1 MNARHRFFRI
11 ALLPSF
17 AGLLSLAACEGQIS
31 GSHRFGSGPPGSSA
45 GGLGASSGAAA
56 SAGSTSNGGATGSGA
71 GLDCTAPHAPPLH
84 ARLLTPSQ
92 YDNTISDL
100 VKVGGD
106 PSKNFGG
113 GVATQLDDL
122 SVELRANAAA
132 DIAHQAVLSLS
143 QWSPCTSP
151 PATPAACE
159 QQLIDKIGP
168 QVYRHPLAAAE
179 RQELQALFDAGVQEK
194 DFATGVEW
202 FLSGVLQSPDF
213 LYQLSKLQIGEQPA
227 QLVALP
233 AYELASR
240 LSYFIWDSMPDDAL
254 YAAAGANELADP
266 IRLRTQLNRVL
277 GDARFLR
284 GVTGF
289 YSSWLNLAGFR
300 EVARDDSAFTTDI
313 VSALQTS
320 LLMST
325 TKLYQ
330 GATPAN
336 VAGLF
341 SGSTYYLNGA
351 LRSFYGLA
359 GGDTAFTA
367 ADMASDERRGILT
380 HPALMALLARPDQ
393 SNPISRGLFIRRA
406 ILCQDLPPPPAG
418 VVIPPL
424 PPVAPGLST
433 RDRLDQHTKSP
444 LCASCHNL
452 IDPPGFA
459 LENFDQV
466 GRHRK
471 ADSGKPTDTSGS
483 MSGAGDLDG
492 DFATGAD
499 LLGRIAQSQDVKGCF
514 AQKYFEYAVSRLAAN
529 EDACSL
535 DGLKKNF
542 VPSGDLLALV
552 MSIAN
557 TDSFRFRTSE
567 GGP

>member
-11 ALLPSF
+11 ALLPSC
-17 AGLLSLAACEGQIS
+17 AALLSLVACQGQI
-31 GSHRFGSGPPGSSA
+31 GGGHGVGNGPPGSSA
-45 GGLGASSGAAA
+45 GGLGTSGPSAGGASS
-56 SAGSTSNGGATGSGA
+56 GGATGGGA
-71 GLDCTAPHAPPLH
+71 AIDCTAPHAPALH

-106 PSKNFGG
+106 PSKEFGG

-132 DIAHQAVLSLS
+132 SIARQAAASLS
-143 QWSPCTSP
+143 QWSPCASP
-151 PATPAACE
+151 PATAAACE
-159 QQLIDKIGP
+159 QQIIDKIGP

-213 LYQLSKLQIGEQPA
+213 LYQLSKLQAGEQSG
-227 QLVALP
+227 QLVAIP

-254 YAAAGANELADP
+254 YAAASTSELTDAAHLGSQLDRLLKDP
-266 IRLRTQLNRVL
+266 
-277 GDARFLR
+277 RFLR

-289 YSSWLNLAGFR
+289 YTSWLNLGGFR
-300 EVARDDSAFTTDI
+300 EVARDDAAFTTDV

-320 LLMST
+320 LLMSAT
-325 TKLYQ
+325 QLYQ
-330 GATPAN
+330 GTAPAN
-336 VAGLF
+336 ISGLF
-341 SGSTYYLNGA
+341 TGSTYYLNGA
-351 LRSFYGLA
+351 LRSFYGLT
-359 GGDTAFTA
+359 GSDTAFTA
-367 ADMASDERRGILT
+367 TDMASDQRRGILT

-393 SNPISRGLFIRRA
+393 SNPISRGLFIRRS

-418 VVIPPL
+418 IVIPPL
-424 PPVAPGLST
+424 PPVAAGLST

-444 LCASCHNL
+444 LCASCHSL

-466 GRHRK
+466 GRHRS
-471 ADSGKPTDTSGS
+471 ADSGKPTDTSGT
-483 MSGAGDLDG
+483 MSSAGDLNG
-492 DFATGAD
+492 DFATGND
-499 LLGRIAQSQDVKGCF
+499 LLTRIAQSQDVKGCF

-529 EDACSL
+529 EDACSV
-535 DGLKKNF
+535 DGLKKSF

-552 MSIAN
+552 VSIAN
-557 TDSFRFRTSE
+557 TDSFRFRLSE
-567 GGP
+567 GAPQ

>member
-1 MNARHRFFRI
+1 
-11 ALLPSF
+11 LT
-17 AGLLSLAACEGQIS
+17 
-31 GSHRFGSGPPGSSA
+31 GS
-45 GGLGASSGAAA
+45 
-56 SAGSTSNGGATGSGA
+56 GGATA
-71 GLDCTAPHAPPLH
+71 TTDCTAPHAPALH

-106 PSKNFGG
+106 PSKDFGG

-132 DIAHQAVLSLS
+132 DIAHQAVLALS

-159 QQLIDKIGP
+159 QQIIDKIGP

-179 RQELQALFDAGVQEK
+179 RQELQTLFDAGVQEK

-213 LYQLSKLQIGEQPA
+213 LYQLSKLQPGEQPG
-227 QLVALP
+227 QLVAIP
-233 AYELASR
+233 PYELASR
-240 LSYFIWDSMPDDAL
+240 LSYFIWDSTPDDAL
-254 YAAAGANELADP
+254 YAAASTSELAQAVRLESQLDRMQEDP
-266 IRLRTQLNRVL
+266 
-277 GDARFLR
+277 RFLR
-284 GVTGF
+284 GITGF
-289 YSSWLNLAGFR
+289 YTSWLNLGGFR
-300 EVARDDSAFTTDI
+300 EVARDDAAFTTDI

-320 LLMST
+320 LLMGA

-330 GATPAN
+330 GAAPAN
-336 VAGLF
+336 VADLF

-351 LRSFYGLA
+351 LRSFYGRA
-359 GGDTAFTA
+359 GSDTAFTA

-393 SNPISRGLFIRRA
+393 SNPISRGLFMRRS

-424 PPVAPGLST
+424 PPVAAGLST
-433 RDRLDQHTKSP
+433 RDRLDQHTKSA

-466 GRHRK
+466 GRHRS
-471 ADSGKPTDTSGS
+471 ADSGKPTDTSGT
-483 MSGAGDLDG
+483 MSSAGDLNG
-492 DFATGAD
+492 DFATGTD
-499 LLGRIAQSQDVKGCF
+499 LLSRIAQSQEVKGCF
-514 AQKYFEYAVSRLAAN
+514 AQKYFEYAVSRFVAS
-529 EDACSL
+529 EDACSV
-535 DGLKKNF
+535 DGLKRSF

-552 MSIAN
+552 VSIVN
-557 TDSFRFRTSE
+557 TDSFRFRMSE
-567 GGP
+567 GGS